1 MLIIL
6 DLRYNMF
13 VSITNLL
20 NELKDLRNPDKAK
33 VFAHF
38 FKSGPGQYGEG
49 DQFLG
54 IMVPTIRKLVTKYYY
69 QLEIDD
75 VSQLLVSKYHETR
88 LLALLVLVKK
98 YEKTKLDTEKKKLY
112 DFYLDHR
119 QFINNW
125 DLVDLS
131 TPRLMGDYLL
141 THPRDIL
148 YQLAS
153 SGNLW
158 ERRISIMATFAFI
171 RAGEYA
177 DTLRLS
183 KILLNDPHDLIHK
196 AVGWMLREM
205 GKKDKAVLI
214 SYLDDYATLMPRTM
228 LRYAIEKLPETERQ
242 YYLKKES

>member
-6 DLRYNMF
+6 DLRYNIF
-13 VSITNLL
+13 VTITDLL
-20 NELKDLRNPDKAK
+20 EELKDLRNPDKAK
-33 VFAHF
+33 AFARF

-54 IMVPTIRKLVTKYYY
+54 IMVPTAHK
-69 QLEIDD
+69 
-75 VSQLLVSKYHETR
+75 LVSKYYLQIDLKDIDKLISSPYHEVR
-88 LLALLVLVKK
+88 LVALLMLVKK

-148 YQLAS
+148 YRLAS
-153 SGNLW
+153 SDNLW

-171 RAGEYA
+171 RAKEYE

-183 KILLNDPHDLIHK
+183 KILLNDQHDLIHK

-205 GKKDKAVLI
+205 GKKDKAVLT